1 MCPTMDLGKYP
12 GAGWWGGARP
22 ETPDRRTAAHQ
33 LGMVCLATISIGS
46 GGTRLSTPCQPAL
59 SWNDTVRERTDSG
72 SVHDCDEEGDTEKLQ
87 LEHGGSGDVST
98 RWSGLPK
105 KNPPSLLYPL
115 LSRSPDSDS
124 LHVQYN
130 LRYTK

>member
-1 MCPTMDLGKYP
+1 MSNNESWKVP

-22 ETPDRRTAAHQ
+22 ETPDRRAAVHQ
-33 LGMVCLATISIGS
+33 LGMVCLATISTGS
-46 GGTRLSTPCQPAL
+46 GGTRLSTPCQAAV
-59 SWNDTVRERTDSG
+59 SWNDRVRERTDSG
-72 SVHDCDEEGDTEKLQ
+72 SVHNCDEEGDKEKLQ

-105 KNPPSLLYPL
+105 KNPPSLYIP
-115 LSRSPDSDS
+115 SFREVRTSDS

-130 LRYTK
+130 LRYTN